1 MYYEREEVMIK
12 RLGFLGF
19 LASLFVILFSNTSF
33 AAGYSCSKKYT
44 SCSPGYYMSNSSGV
58 YNGTPAANNKCTICP
73 AGGYCPGGTS
83 APQPCPA
90 GTHRLNPGGVAVGSC
105 AVCGDNQYSSAGATY
120 CLSCNTDKGYG
131 NTGSSAL
138 DHAGVASCK
147 VICPAGQ
154 YVQTAGGGCV
164 SVGDGYY
171 TSSSVTVAQ
180 NKTSSRNA
188 CSALSGVSVSGGVYH
203 SVSPYNASTTCTY
216 TAPSKSISNCSSV
229 TTNTVT
235 YNGSSWPAT
244 TYSISANVG
253 YYISGNNTASA
264 SCQQCSAGS
273 YCVGGTSAAVACAIG
288 SYSNAGASSC
298 IACQD
303 GKTTTLTGQ
312 TSCNA
317 TCANSTGASSWT
329 DASWSANTVTNKCA
343 INTCSAGYTK
353 SGSANSSG
361 TTSYSCS
368 PNCNAITLNNTERGG
383 SGGTTTVYKR
393 TGSTTWYSDS
403 SCSKAITS
411 ITKPSKTNATYAG
424 TYTTSA
430 SSGGTQCIAAD
441 GTLST
446 STSCNVSSAT
456 TWYARY
462 NCNTNYTGSGTNISG
477 ACTGISLTI
486 TLNKNGG
493 TGNVDGS
500 ITCIYGSVC
509 ALPSGLSKTGWSF
522 TGWGTSTTCSSGSY
536 SMTFTSNTTL
546 YACWSQSFTNC
557 QEGKY
562 YNGTS
567 HVTCPTG
574 SYCPGTGA
582 TQIGTPGCSS
592 PCPSNYPNSEAGAS
606 LRTQCYSNTK
616 PRPWTGNQV
625 EGPKPNNCYSVTSW
639 KSCSI
644 AACNYVAYSNND
656 GTGDGTIKSG
666 CQTNN
671 ANCPMEPNDV
681 TAASGYYVSGTSC
694 LSCSGFANGFYPNS
708 KNGNTGGQSACY
720 TMVSS
725 KNHIATK
732 YATSV
737 TACLVGEYK
746 GDHNVNYGSISE
758 CLDCT
763 NKPSNSYYTSNSATN
778 ACSWQCNANFYKN
791 GSSCS
796 SCDSGYTSP
805 AGSTAETACTKTC
818 TKSCTRPTC
827 PDNAT
832 CSYGSE
838 TSTGTQNQVDQ
849 VCNASSI
856 SCSMSFSCNEGFE
869 KNSSG
874 TACQRK
880 TYTITLNKNGGTGS
894 ISNSITCQHGIACN
908 LPSGLSK
915 TGWNFT
921 GWGTSNTCSSGSYS
935 MTFTS
940 NTTLYACWS
949 QAYTNCQEGKYYNG
963 TSHVTCPAG
972 SYCPGSGSS
981 PIGTP
986 GCSSPCPRNYPNSE
1000 AGASLRTQ
1008 CYSNTKS
1015 RPWTGNQVEGPK
1027 PNNCYSV
1034 TSWKS
1039 CSIDACN
1046 YVAYSNN
1053 DGTGDGTIKS
1063 GCPTNNANC
1072 VMAPNE
1078 VTAASGYYVSGT
1090 SCLSCS
1096 GFANGF
1102 YPNSDNGNTGGQS
1115 ACRTVSLS
1123 GQYVTTNATSATN
1136 CEAGTFKGAH
1146 TVNYG
1151 SNSSCAVC
1159 ATNTYSDAKAA
1170 SCQSCNTGNGYGNS
1184 GTSATNHAGVASCK
1198 VTCSAGQYVPTAGGG
1213 CVSVGNGYYTSNSV
1227 TVAQNATSS
1236 RNACSSLNGVSVS
1249 GGTYTS
1255 VSPYNAA
1262 TTCRYT
1268 APDKEITGCS
1278 SVTTNTIAYTS
1289 SGWQATTYAVLA
1301 KAGYIIAN
1309 NNTASATCSQCNGA
1323 VWSSG
1328 GSTTSCN
1335 SCPERTS
1342 GWTRGTGAG
1351 WESYSR
1357 CYQTKPATSVS
1368 DYCSSGQLQQFAS
1381 SATKWDTASV
1391 SITFN
1396 AKPGAYVN
1404 GTGAA
1409 TTCSQCIANNYCPG
1423 GTTTMQSCASFAD
1436 GFYPN
1441 SGAGSA
1447 SKEDCFTN
1455 SLSGQY
1461 VTTNATSATNCE
1473 AGTFKGAHTVNYGSN
1488 SSCAVCATNT
1498 YSDAKAASCQ
1508 SCNTGNGYGNS
1519 GTSATNHAGVAS
1531 CKVTCSAGQ
1540 YVPTAGG
1547 GCVSVG
1553 NGYYTS
1559 NSVTVAQ
1566 NATSSRNACSS
1577 LNGVSVSGGT
1587 YTSVSPYN
1595 AATTCRYT
1603 APDKEITG
1611 CSSVTT
1617 NTIAYTSS
1625 GWQAT
1630 TYAVLAKAGYM
1641 IADNNTPTAT
1651 CNLCTEDYYCPGG
1664 ATDRQACSSLAEGF
1678 YPNSPAGS
1686 SKEQDC
1692 YTNPLSG
1699 AFVAEKHDSKAQT
1712 CDNWTWKSSHTVNY
1726 GSISACSDC
1735 PPLSIGWV
1743 KGTGVGWTSIN
1754 SCYQTRNAT
1763 VISPYCQAGQL
1774 KQTGKSLTEWNP
1786 AEVSITFEA
1795 LLGSIVTG
1803 NAGTS
1808 SCQACPD
1815 KTYSDGG
1822 TNRTCNPC
1830 PVGSYCDSGVR
1841 LTCPDGGT
1849 SLPESYDITQCYK
1862 ENLEYIASKGKGTKT
1877 CYYNPDNKKY
1887 DANCKDFEINYCN
1900 GGYYLAQPTDI
1911 DCVVVGQNYYSAE
1924 SEIQRYSCPDG
1935 GVTNIDTATNVY
1947 LCYKANL
1954 DYFSKYGQGK
1964 QACFYN
1970 SGQGEDAIYDRDCT
1984 FHTMLYCD
1992 AGYYYDDSIIVG
2004 ECLEAGYGYYSKENL
2019 LTREKCPNNGLT
2031 LTSISKTAAEC
2042 YLEHLYCPIVFGQGE
2057 QICNYDE
2064 AKDSYTLNCQT
2075 CYVTSCDE
2083 TYSQVGNTCIMCPI
2097 NNVCFDLKQETCQDL
2112 TEGTHP
2118 FSDEG
2123 TTSVDYCYDTC
2134 DITENATN
2142 MQGRDYFGIADT
2154 CEITQCNAKYYLNDG
2169 VCDICPQGNYCDGSL
2184 PNKDIK
2190 SCASLGDGSWKYSAE
2205 GSDKP
2210 TQCYRACEAYKIEGG
2225 TAYPYNKTEQWPT
2238 NCSYYG
2244 ISDSGNACD
2253 IIDGKCV
2260 EKGCKYDQEKV
2271 DGVCMPCN
2279 REHALTYKAGGN
2291 CLVATCENGWHPNGK
2306 QCESDIKVCSAPDAI
2321 YAEQVWNSKNAAFS
2335 PCMIKECEPDFHISS
2350 NACVPNVQVCS
2361 VEHGTGIK
2369 EWNEKTST
2377 WGECQPTSCEP
2388 GYTSER
2394 MDTDEP
2400 NKPCGRCKNRFSTL
2414 GEIAVS
2420 TYVRECEIASC
2431 LYQGELYNL
2440 ENNECVPIC
2449 ETRSDETGTQYWD
2462 DSRKRCV
2469 RTCNDGYTMW

>member
-147 VICPAGQ
+147 VTCPAGQ

-180 NKTSSRNA
+180 NNTSSRNA

-546 YACWSQSFTNC
+546 YACWSQ
-557 QEGKY
+557 
-562 YNGTS
+562 
-567 HVTCPTG
+567 
-574 SYCPGTGA
+574 
-582 TQIGTPGCSS
+582 
-592 PCPSNYPNSEAGAS
+592 
-606 LRTQCYSNTK
+606 
-616 PRPWTGNQV
+616 
-625 EGPKPNNCYSVTSW
+625 
-639 KSCSI
+639 
-644 AACNYVAYSNND
+644 
-656 GTGDGTIKSG
+656 
-666 CQTNN
+666 
-671 ANCPMEPNDV
+671 
-681 TAASGYYVSGTSC
+681 
-694 LSCSGFANGFYPNS
+694 
-708 KNGNTGGQSACY
+708 
-720 TMVSS
+720 
-725 KNHIATK
+725 
-732 YATSV
+732 
-737 TACLVGEYK
+737 
-746 GDHNVNYGSISE
+746 
-758 CLDCT
+758 
-763 NKPSNSYYTSNSATN
+763 
-778 ACSWQCNANFYKN
+778 
-791 GSSCS
+791 
-796 SCDSGYTSP
+796 
-805 AGSTAETACTKTC
+805 
-818 TKSCTRPTC
+818 
-827 PDNAT
+827 
-832 CSYGSE
+832 
-838 TSTGTQNQVDQ
+838 
-849 VCNASSI
+849 
-856 SCSMSFSCNEGFE
+856 
-869 KNSSG
+869 
-874 TACQRK
+874 
-880 TYTITLNKNGGTGS
+880 
-894 ISNSITCQHGIACN
+894 
-908 LPSGLSK
+908 
-915 TGWNFT
+915 
-921 GWGTSNTCSSGSYS
+921 
-935 MTFTS
+935 
-940 NTTLYACWS
+940 
-949 QAYTNCQEGKYYNG
+949 AYTNCQEGKYYNG

-1027 PNNCYSV
+1027 PTNCYSV

-1039 CSIDACN
+1039 CSIAACN

-1063 GCPTNNANC
+1063 GCQTNNANC
-1072 VMAPNE
+1072 PMEPNA

-1184 GTSATNHAGVASCK
+1184 GTSATNHAGVASCKVTCSAGTQVASANAACTTPTGSWYTSSHTVSQGSTSGANIKNCIANYATANTTTRTDHDNSNDCKITCSAGTQVASANAACTTPAGSWYTSSHTVSQGSTSGANINSCVANYATANTTTRTDHDNSTDCKITCSAGTQVVSANAACTTPNTSNWYTNLHTISQGSTSGTNVISCNTAKDYGNSGTSATNHAGIASCK

-1508 SCNTGNGYGNS
+1508 SCNTAKDYGNS
-1519 GTSATNHAGVAS
+1519 GTSATNHAGIAS

-1815 KTYSDGG
+1815 ETYSDGG

-2064 AKDSYTLNCQT
+2064 ARDSYTLNCQT

-2321 YAEQVWNSKNAAFS
+2321 YAEQVWNSKNAAFG

-2350 NACVPNVQVCS
+2350 NACVPNVQACS